1 MKKLL
6 FFAALVAFVVACG
19 GESGTDSASSSSES
33 TASTTPAAPPPA
45 DAPDGEKIYKTNC
58 IACHGLY
65 GDMGASGAFN
75 LQESEL
81 TVDERVEVITNGR
94 NAMAAW
100 GSLLSEAEIKA
111 VAEYTTTLGKDE

>member
-6 FFAALVAFVVACG
+6 FFAALAIFVVACG
-19 GESGTDSASSSSES
+19 GPESGTDSESSET

-45 DAPDGEKIYKTNC
+45 AAPDGEKIYKTNC

-81 TVDERVEVITNGR
+81 TVDQRVEVITNGR

-100 GSLLSEAEIKA
+100 GSLLKPEEIKA
-111 VAEYTTTLGKDE
+111 VAEYTMTLGKDQ

>member
-6 FFAALVAFVVACG
+6 FFAALAIFVVACG
-19 GESGTDSASSSSES
+19 GSESGTDAENTDS
-33 TASTTPAAPPPA
+33 TASTNTTPAAPPPA
-45 DAPDGEKIYKTNC
+45 AADGEKIYKTNC

-81 TVDERVEVITNGR
+81 TVEQRVEVITNGR

-100 GSLLSEAEIKA
+100 GSLLSEAEIQA
-111 VAEYTTTLGKDE
+111 VAEYTTTLGKE

>member
-6 FFAALVAFVVACG
+6 FFAVLAAFVVACG
-19 GESGTDSASSSSES
+19 GETGTEDTSSSSKS

-81 TVDERVEVITNGR
+81 SLEEKVEVITNGR

-111 VAEYTTTLGKDE
+111 VAEYTGTLGKE